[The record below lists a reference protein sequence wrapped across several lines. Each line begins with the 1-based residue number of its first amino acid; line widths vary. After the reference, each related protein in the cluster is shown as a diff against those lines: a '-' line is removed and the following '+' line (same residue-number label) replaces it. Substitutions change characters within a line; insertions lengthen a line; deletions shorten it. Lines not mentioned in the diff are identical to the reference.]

1 MKRQVM
7 IVDIKKTDFD
17 EGQLDYPWAAKM
29 SLEGQIA
36 LRRRLESVFED
47 FLEIPSIRVLS

>member
-7 IVDIKKTDFD
+7 IVDIKETYYEEEQSDD
-17 EGQLDYPWAAKM
+17 LWATKM

-36 LRRRLESVFED
+36 LRRRLELVFED